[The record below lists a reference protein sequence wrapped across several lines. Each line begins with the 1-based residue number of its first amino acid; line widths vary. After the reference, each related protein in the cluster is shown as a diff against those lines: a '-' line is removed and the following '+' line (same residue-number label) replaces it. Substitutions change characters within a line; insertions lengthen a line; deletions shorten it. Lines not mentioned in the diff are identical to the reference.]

1 MSKLLGRYI
10 SEADPAHPRAK
21 KRHGKLSKR
30 SNMLRLQ
37 IRLASV
43 VIVFNVVTLVWAVTR
58 YDFNNRRI
66 EGTLYTGNC
75 TRIKS
80 LSSVLHILLN
90 IISSLFLGTGSY
102 CMQIL
107 VAPSRA
113 EIDRAHAMGMSLD
126 IGVQSLRN
134 IWNIQRRRAAVWWGL
149 GAVSTILHFL

>member
-10 SEADPAHPRAK
+10 SEADLAHPRAK

-90 IISSLFLGTGSY
+90 IISSLFLGAGSY
-102 CMQIL
+102 CM
-107 VAPSRA
+107 
-113 EIDRAHAMGMSLD
+113 
-126 IGVQSLRN
+126 
-134 IWNIQRRRAAVWWGL
+134 
-149 GAVSTILHFL
+149 